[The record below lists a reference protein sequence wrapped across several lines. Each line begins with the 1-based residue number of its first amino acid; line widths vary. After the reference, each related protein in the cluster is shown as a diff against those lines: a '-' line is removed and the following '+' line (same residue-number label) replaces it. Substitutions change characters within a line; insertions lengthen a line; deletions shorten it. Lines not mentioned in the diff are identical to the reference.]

1 MAVQTIK
8 YDSVRFDLVQKAK
21 DLMLSQY
28 SEKES
33 PVLNLLFQVYISEIQ
48 ELSNA
53 IADLMEYRSIAKA
66 QGTTLDIIGRI
77 VGRSRRIYNYDTSFW
92 FAGDMADV
100 QPDNG
105 NWWCKNAQQAVQE
118 DVDDVTYR
126 KWIWMQIL
134 ENHNLYSS
142 VPELEGA
149 VQNGIGCVFGIE
161 KDGPMNAKLYVQSS
175 DSLTNKNLLQ
185 YNVNTEQTDNDYLFA
200 YPATTAITE
209 VEEV

>member
-33 PVLNLLFQVYISEIQ
+33 PVLNLLLQVYISEIQ
-48 ELSNA
+48 ELSDA

-105 NWWCKNAQQAVQE
+105 SWWCKNAQQAVQE

-149 VQNGIGCVFGIE
+149 VQNGIGCVFGIK

>member
-1 MAVQTIK
+1 MAVQTLRF
-8 YDSVRFDLVQKAK
+8 DSIRFDLVKKAK

-28 SEKES
+28 NEEES
-33 PVLNLLFQVYISEIQ
+33 PVLNLLLQVYISEVQ
-48 ELSNA
+48 ELSDA

-66 QGTTLDIIGRI
+66 QGTNLDAIGRI
-77 VGRSRRIYNYDTSFW
+77 VGRNRRIYNYDVDFW
-92 FAGDMADV
+92 FAGDTSDV

-105 NWWCKNAQQAVQE
+105 NWWCKNAQQAIQE
-118 DVDDVTYR
+118 DVDDNTYR

-142 VPELEGA
+142 TPEIEGA
-149 VQNGIGCVFGIE
+149 VKNGIGSLFGIE
-161 KDGPMNAKLYVQSS
+161 RSGPIEAKFYVQSS

-185 YNVNTEQTDNDYLFA
+185 YNENTEQTDNDYLFA
-200 YPATTAITE
+200 YPATTSISE